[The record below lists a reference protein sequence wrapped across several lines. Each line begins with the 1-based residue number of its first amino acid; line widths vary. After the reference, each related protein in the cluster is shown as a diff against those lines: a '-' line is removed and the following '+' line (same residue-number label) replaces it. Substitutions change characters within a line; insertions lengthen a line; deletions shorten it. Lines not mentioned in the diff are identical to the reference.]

1 MFFFKHYAENEAGNV
16 AFFLNYVKPVFAN
29 NE

>member
-1 MFFFKHYAENEAGNV
+1 MFFFKHAENEAGNV